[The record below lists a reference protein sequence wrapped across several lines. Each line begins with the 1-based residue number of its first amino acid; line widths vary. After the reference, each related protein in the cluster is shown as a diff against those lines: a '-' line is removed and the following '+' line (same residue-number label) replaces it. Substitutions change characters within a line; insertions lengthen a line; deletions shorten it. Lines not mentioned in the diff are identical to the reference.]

1 MADPADSVRKFRA
14 ELADAV
20 GRSRRARGE
29 AQHRAEDFQRH
40 TRKLAKNAAA
50 GSSAAESEQRAAAI
64 DYRTRVG
71 LEVAEYSAIESN
83 VPPDPAGN
91 ESTAGKS
98 QEQTPSDGSDLD
110 FSQARI
116 MR

>member
-1 MADPADSVRKFRA
+1 MADPADAVLRFRA

-20 GRSRRARGE
+20 GRSQRARRE
-29 AQHRAEDFQRH
+29 AHHRAEDFQRH
-40 TRKLAKNAAA
+40 TRELAKSTARVAD
-50 GSSAAESEQRAAAI
+50 AETERRAAAI
-64 DYRTRVG
+64 AYRTRMG
-71 LEVAEYSAIESN
+71 LEVEEFEPN
-83 VPPDPAGN
+83 VRPDTAPN
-91 ESTAGKS
+91 ESAAGKS

>member
-1 MADPADSVRKFRA
+1 MADPADAVLRFRA

-20 GRSRRARGE
+20 GRSQRARRE
-29 AQHRAEDFQRH
+29 AHHRAEDFQRH
-40 TRKLAKNAAA
+40 TRELAKSTARVAD
-50 GSSAAESEQRAAAI
+50 AETERRAAAI
-64 DYRTRVG
+64 AYRARMG
-71 LEVAEYSAIESN
+71 LEVEEFEPN
-83 VPPDPAGN
+83 VRPDTAPN
-91 ESTAGKS
+91 ESAAGKS

>member
-1 MADPADSVRKFRA
+1 MADPADSVRRFRA

-20 GRSRRARGE
+20 GRSRRARDE
-29 AQHRAEDFQRH
+29 AHHRAEVFQRH
-40 TRKLAKNAAA
+40 TTELAKNAAT
-50 GSSAAESEQRAAAI
+50 GSSAAESVQRAVAI

-71 LEVAEYSAIESN
+71 LEVPEYSAIESN
-83 VPPDPAGN
+83 VRPDTAAN
-91 ESTAGKS
+91 ESAAGKS

-110 FSQARI
+110 FSQAQI

>member
-1 MADPADSVRKFRA
+1 MADPADSVRRLRS

-20 GRSRRARGE
+20 GRGRRARGE
-29 AQHRAEDFQRH
+29 ANHRAQDFQRH
-40 TRKLAKNAAA
+40 TRELAGTKPA
-50 GSSAAESEQRAAAI
+50 GAESGRRAAAI
-64 DYRTRVG
+64 AYRARMG
-71 LEVAEYSAIESN
+71 LEVEELAETESN
-83 VPPDPAGN
+83 VRPDTAEN
-91 ESTAGKS
+91 ESATGKS